1 MFDENLKELIVE
13 AKEKLGERAAEII
26 RKELKIENWDKD
38 TLKGSCPLGHTDE
51 TPSFIWNPKN
61 NSFHC
66 FSCGNNFGIID
77 LYLKDGLTYIE
88 AVAKLF
94 NLDEVKTKYRF
105 SEKGIKTERKYIY
118 PAREQNSDRTKV
130 EEYLG
135 LRCISKETLDRIDIQ
150 QDSNENVV
158 FHYYDTNDV
167 VCMVKYRPTHV
178 IKKGESKNWCQ
189 KGASTKPL
197 LFNMNRVDTSNG
209 PLLINEGEIDSL
221 AAIEAG
227 YTNTVSVPMGAGNFG
242 WIEENWDWLEL
253 FDKIIIWS
261 DTDEAGFKM
270 RKEVCSRLGV
280 WRTLY
285 VDAPSIVKDKDGQD
299 VKVKD
304 VNEILYHCGKQFVLD
319 LIFNAQEIPIEG
331 ISDLADT
338 EEFDIEK
345 APGLYSRLK
354 PIDDIVY
361 KFVFGS
367 VVLVTGKRGS
377 GKSVFI
383 NQVFACE
390 PLNQGHDVFYFSGE
404 LISPVLKN
412 WIELAMAGSEKIKMK
427 NKFVHVID
435 SDARKEMRKWYKGRI
450 WVYSENNNNS
460 DYILEKAIATTRK
473 YGVKVWLLDN
483 LMTLDIGSNGSDIY
497 QRQKDFIVKLNS
509 LALIY
514 GVLIVLVTH
523 PKKIGH
529 GFELEADDVSG
540 ASEITNLA
548 QCLVSVK
555 RFSKK
560 DKAGEADGKGGYKKG
575 KDPIDEDVEV
585 SILKNRYTGDEDVKR
600 LYFDYPSYRFYSSL
614 EELYKRY
621 KWNEDESPLPTKDP
635 RLDSLPNF
643 MKEKNE

>member
-1 MFDENLKELIVE
+1 
-13 AKEKLGERAAEII
+13 
-26 RKELKIENWDKD
+26 
-38 TLKGSCPLGHTDE
+38 
-51 TPSFIWNPKN
+51 
-61 NSFHC
+61 
-66 FSCGNNFGIID
+66 
-77 LYLKDGLTYIE
+77 
-88 AVAKLF
+88 
-94 NLDEVKTKYRF
+94 
-105 SEKGIKTERKYIY
+105 
-118 PAREQNSDRTKV
+118 
-130 EEYLG
+130 
-135 LRCISKETLDRIDIQ
+135 
-150 QDSNENVV
+150 
-158 FHYYDTNDV
+158 
-167 VCMVKYRPTHV
+167 
-178 IKKGESKNWCQ
+178 
-189 KGASTKPL
+189 
-197 LFNMNRVDTSNG
+197 
-209 PLLINEGEIDSL
+209 
-221 AAIEAG
+221 
-227 YTNTVSVPMGAGNFG
+227 
-242 WIEENWDWLEL
+242 
-253 FDKIIIWS
+253 
-261 DTDEAGFKM
+261 
-270 RKEVCSRLGV
+270 
-280 WRTLY
+280 
-285 VDAPSIVKDKDGQD
+285 
-299 VKVKD
+299 
-304 VNEILYHCGKQFVLD
+304 
-319 LIFNAQEIPIEG
+319 
-331 ISDLADT
+331 
-338 EEFDIEK
+338 
-345 APGLYSRLK
+345 
-354 PIDDIVY
+354 
-361 KFVFGS
+361 
-367 VVLVTGKRGS
+367 
-377 GKSVFI
+377 
-383 NQVFACE
+383 
-390 PLNQGHDVFYFSGE
+390 
-404 LISPVLKN
+404 
-412 WIELAMAGSEKIKMK
+412 MK

-548 QCLVSVK
+548 QYLVSVK